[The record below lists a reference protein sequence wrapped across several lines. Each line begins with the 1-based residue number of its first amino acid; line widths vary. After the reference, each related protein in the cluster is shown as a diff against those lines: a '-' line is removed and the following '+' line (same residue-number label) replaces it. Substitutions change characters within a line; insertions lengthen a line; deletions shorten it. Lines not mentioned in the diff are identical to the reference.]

1 MKRLFFIGCAV
12 CALIFSG
19 CASFESDEILLN
31 VATFNMRCDLEGNKI
46 WKGAWNLRK
55 AMIAQM
61 LLERDMDI
69 VASQELYVHQM
80 DDLKKEL
87 AGKYDYVETQSLLAF
102 DPKLIDGR
110 NRPAAD
116 DCEIR
121 MHNAIWYKASR
132 FSVLEKGSF
141 YLSSTPEKMSFGFE
155 PNAQCRRCVW
165 AKFEELASGKV
176 FYVFNVHSDWEN
188 RKSRVASNDLI
199 MRKISD
205 IAGGE
210 TVFLAGDFN
219 DGTSESANMFKDIG
233 RFFDSREISKSDPY
247 GPYATFHNWG
257 TNDMKNPE
265 NRLDYIFV
273 KGRIRVLSYGVLSDT
288 NGVIYPSDYY
298 PILIKTE
305 VK

>member
-188 RKSRVASNDLI
+188 RKSRV
-199 MRKISD
+199 D
-205 IAGGE
+205 I
-210 TVFLAGDFN
+210 
-219 DGTSESANMFKDIG
+219 
-233 RFFDSREISKSDPY
+233 
-247 GPYATFHNWG
+247 
-257 TNDMKNPE
+257 
-265 NRLDYIFV
+265 
-273 KGRIRVLSYGVLSDT
+273 
-288 NGVIYPSDYY
+288 
-298 PILIKTE
+298 
-305 VK
+305 

>member
-141 YLSSTPEKMSFGFE
+141 YLSSTPEK
-155 PNAQCRRCVW
+155 CH
-165 AKFEELASGKV
+165 L
-176 FYVFNVHSDWEN
+176 
-188 RKSRVASNDLI
+188 
-199 MRKISD
+199 
-205 IAGGE
+205 
-210 TVFLAGDFN
+210 
-219 DGTSESANMFKDIG
+219 
-233 RFFDSREISKSDPY
+233 
-247 GPYATFHNWG
+247 
-257 TNDMKNPE
+257 
-265 NRLDYIFV
+265 
-273 KGRIRVLSYGVLSDT
+273 VLSQTPSAGAAYGQNLRNWLPEKSFT
-288 NGVIYPSDYY
+288 FLTSTRIG
-298 PILIKTE
+298 KTE
-305 VK
+305 KAVWRQTI